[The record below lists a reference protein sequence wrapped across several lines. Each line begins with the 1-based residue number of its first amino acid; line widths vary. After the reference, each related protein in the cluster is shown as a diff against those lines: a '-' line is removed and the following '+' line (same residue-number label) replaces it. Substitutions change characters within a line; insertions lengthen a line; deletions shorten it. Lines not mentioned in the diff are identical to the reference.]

1 MIFQVK
7 RILFSEIT
15 RIVRNTI
22 EWSLGQ
28 QIILHRDRP
37 KNTCLYLNLE
47 LTMWF
52 YKQKNNWKKKETK

>member
-7 RILFSEIT
+7 RIPFSEIT

-28 QIILHRDRP
+28 QIILDRDSP

-47 LTMWF
+47 LTTCF
-52 YKQKNNWKKKETK
+52 TDRKITEKRN

>member
-52 YKQKNNWKKKETK
+52 YKQKNNWEKKETK